1 MTQKTAVVALD
12 GEGLRLAATSGSGHS
27 IVLDDANGDMG
38 IRPAELVPMALAGCT
53 AMDVASIL
61 RKKRQPFTAYEVR
74 ANGTQRDEP
83 QPAIFTR
90 IDILHVVDG
99 PAIDVE
105 ALRRAIEL
113 SATKYC
119 SVGATLSAGITE
131 IHHAYLVRGG
141 DGSEQTAEVI
151 VLGPGEDLVAVAEL
165 DRPVMVA
172 PAG

>member
-12 GEGLRLAATSGSGHS
+12 GEGLRFSATSGSGHS
-27 IVLDDANGDMG
+27 IVLDDAHGDMG

-74 ANGTQRDEP
+74 ANGTQRDEL

-99 PAIDVE
+99 APELDPDAV
-105 ALRRAIEL
+105 RRAIEL
-113 SATKYC
+113 SATRYC
-119 SVGATLSAGITE
+119 SVGGTLGTGATE
-131 IHHAYLVRGG
+131 VHHSYLVRRPGLE
-141 DGSEQTAEVI
+141 DASAEVI
-151 VLGPGEDLVAVAEL
+151 VEGPYHGYPVPAAETA
-165 DRPVMVA
+165 D
-172 PAG
+172 